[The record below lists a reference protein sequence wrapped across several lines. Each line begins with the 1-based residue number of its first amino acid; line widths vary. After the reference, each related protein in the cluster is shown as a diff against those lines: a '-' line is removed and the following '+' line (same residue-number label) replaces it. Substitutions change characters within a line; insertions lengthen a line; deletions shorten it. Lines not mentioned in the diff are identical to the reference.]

1 MSRTTCTDFL
11 LVNALSHANVI
22 CSVWQQ
28 ITNSLRDI
36 GTVFSDIPAVSKG
49 LKKFQLKLV
58 TPAAEKIGWD
68 FPEGEDLLTGRLRA
82 LLISQAGLAGHEK

>member
-1 MSRTTCTDFL
+1 MSRTTCTDSL
-11 LVNALSHANVI
+11 LESTLLHANVI

-28 ITNSLRDI
+28 IANSLRDVSTI
-36 GTVFSDIPAVSKG
+36 FSDIPSVSKG

-58 TPAAEKIGWD
+58 PAAAEKIGWD

-82 LLISQAGLAGHEK
+82 LLILQAGLAGHEK